1 MSGTHGPLGT
11 GGPPEETPRRPVR
24 AYVITR
30 GRSQPTRN
38 TFRPETLLIA
48 TDPDRRLPPAATV
61 EQRRFLE
68 ICRGLLS
75 LSEAAEAL
83 RLPISVAAVVASDLV
98 DAGHLTIRSTP
109 PSSASDPTLLRALL
123 DGLRQL

>member
-1 MSGTHGPLGT
+1 MTDHPGPPGT
-11 GGPPEETPRRPVR
+11 GDPPEETHRRPVR
-24 AYVITR
+24 PYVITR

-38 TFRPETLLIA
+38 TLRPETLLIA
-48 TDPDRRLPPAATV
+48 TDPDRRLPPSAAV
-61 EQRRFLE
+61 EQRRFLDV
-68 ICRGLLS
+68 CRGLLS

-98 DAGHLTIRSTP
+98 DAGHLTLRSNP

-123 DGLRQL
+123 DGLRRL

>member
-1 MSGTHGPLGT
+1 MTGRHGPPGA
-11 GGPPEETPRRPVR
+11 GGPPEDTYRRPVR

-48 TDPDRRLPPAATV
+48 TDPDRRLPPSATV

-68 ICRGLLS
+68 VCRGLLS

-98 DAGHLTIRSTP
+98 DAGHLTIRSNP
-109 PSSASDPTLLRALL
+109 PSAASDPTLLRALL
-123 DGLRQL
+123 DGLRRL